1 MINLYDSVHPVRA
14 GHTTKQSMQPIAS
27 ATNPA
32 IKLARKLLKS
42 SRERERSGKILLDG
56 VHLVSEYAMRFD
68 LSGGIV
74 FVDEAAANSSEIK
87 TILGTLPSDARALEV
102 PSRIFASISPV
113 ETPAGIVAVCD
124 RPHVSEPSDQ
134 AGFFLLLDGIQDPGN
149 LGSIL
154 RTAAAMGA
162 DGTYITSSCADP
174 WSPRC
179 LRGGMGAQFVLPMRQ
194 DADIDRTL
202 STFKGKRIATS
213 SHGGD
218 PLMNADLA
226 GHLLAVFG
234 GEGAGLPNTVMD
246 AADVTVCIP
255 IKADMESLNVGAA
268 VAMLCYE
275 RSRQLVS

>member
-1 MINLYDSVHPVRA
+1 MINVYDSVHLVRA
-14 GHTTKQSMQPIAS
+14 GHAKKQLMQPIAS

-56 VHLVSEYAMRFD
+56 VHLVSEYATRFD

-124 RPHVSEPSDQ
+124 RPRVPESNSQ
-134 AGFFLLLDGIQDPGN
+134 TGFWLLLDGIQDPGN

-154 RTAAAMGA
+154 RTAAAMDV

-179 LRGGMGAQFVLPMRQ
+179 LRGGMGAQFMLPLRLNVAV
-194 DADIDRTL
+194 DEALRT
-202 STFKGKRIATS
+202 FEGRRVATS
-213 SHGGD
+213 SHRGQS
-218 PLMNADLA
+218 LMKTDLS
-226 GHLLAVFG
+226 GHLLAMFG
-234 GEGAGLPNTVMD
+234 GEGAGLTSTALN
-246 AADVTVCIP
+246 AANLTVCIP
-255 IKADMESLNVGAA
+255 ISAEMESLNVGAA